1 MMRTLTNSELDAVAG
16 GGAVAFAAAD
26 VTLGPLS
33 PTIPSIVLDVGALTL
48 GLNALTAAVAGLA
61 VGGPATV
68 LATSVTGATALTTI

>member
-1 MMRTLTNSELDAVAG
+1 MRTLTDSELDAVAG
-16 GGAVAFAAAD
+16 GGLVAFAAAD

-33 PTIPSIVLDVGALTL
+33 ATTPSIVLDLAASTL
-48 GLNALTAAVAGLA
+48 GLNALTAGVAGLA